1 MFFQYSFVVSL
12 CDSDKLSLP
21 SLPSVAR
28 YEERGSSPEVSL
40 AGNLDN

>member
-1 MFFQYSFVVSL
+1 MFFQYSFDISL
-12 CDSDKLSLP
+12 RDSDKLSLA
-21 SLPSVAR
+21 SLPSFAH